1 MSLNI
6 DSVIQQMINHNNQNM
21 NISFPA
27 KVVGVERLAD
37 GFIDVQ
43 PIVDYTNPLNFESS
57 PYPVIRDVS
66 ILSQNTN
73 NTSIVFP
80 VSQGDLV
87 DLLVQSVSIQDYVNG
102 NSEQH
107 EAYLLSY
114 GNLANVVALVGFTPY
129 QQSPFNPNNYSNDFN
144 NQDLNIVHNKG
155 TDKEAIISINT
166 DGDITL
172 KSPTKVIVESNTVEV
187 IADKVEANNA
197 VISTQGDV
205 EIAGKSVKQFMET
218 HTHIGNQGSP
228 TSPPNN

>member
-1 MSLNI
+1 MASLESI
-6 DSVIQQMINHNNQNM
+6 VKHMIKLNNHKT

-27 KVVGVERLAD
+27 VIVGTEKLDD
-37 GFIDVQ
+37 GLVDVK
-43 PIVDYTNPLNFESS
+43 PLVNYTNPLTGESIK
-57 PYPVIRDVS
+57 YPTMRGVSLLFPSTKLSTISFPVAHGDTVLLVFQTVS
-66 ILSQNTN
+66 INT
-73 NTSIVFP
+73 F
-80 VSQGDLV
+80 
-87 DLLVQSVSIQDYVNG
+87 VNG
-102 NSEQH
+102 NTKQH
-107 EAYLLSY
+107 DPDFAAYGDLS
-114 GNLANVVALVGFTPY
+114 NVVALVGFTPY

-205 EIAGKSVKQFMET
+205 EIQGKSVFQFMET